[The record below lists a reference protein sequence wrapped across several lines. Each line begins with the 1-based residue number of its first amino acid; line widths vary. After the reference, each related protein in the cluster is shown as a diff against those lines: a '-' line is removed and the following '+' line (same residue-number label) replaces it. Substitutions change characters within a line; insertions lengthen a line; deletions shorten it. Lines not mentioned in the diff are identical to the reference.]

1 MKKDFL
7 TPVFAL
13 FSICLVAAIL
23 LAGTNEITKNKIIEA
38 QAKAKQESL
47 TLAFSDAT
55 SFSDEQEFTLDGL
68 SVAYSTAFSDK
79 DETIGYVFITEQK
92 GYGGPVEVLTGISA
106 DGKIKKVIILS
117 MTDETPGLGQ
127 NASKPEFLSQFS
139 EKSDELL
146 LSKQAANEN
155 EIQGVTSATFTSRAV
170 VDCVNA
176 SLKAYKTLFGGEA

>member
-7 TPVFAL
+7 TPVIAL

-23 LAGTNEITKNKIIEA
+23 LAGTNEITKNKIAEA

-47 TLAFSDAT
+47 ALAFSEAT
-55 SFSDEQEFTLDGL
+55 SFSAEQQLDENGFTVL
-68 SVAYSTAFSDK
+68 YSAALK
-79 DETIGYVFITEQK
+79 DDSAIGYVFITSQK
-92 GYGGPVEVLTGISA
+92 GYGGPVEVMTGIST

-117 MTDETPGLGQ
+117 MSDETPGLGQ
-127 NASKPEFLSQFS
+127 NASKPDFLSQFD
-139 EKSDELL
+139 EKSGELL

-176 SLKAYKTLFGGEA
+176 SLNAYKTLFGGEA

>member
-7 TPVFAL
+7 TPVIAL
-13 FSICLVAAIL
+13 FTICLVAAVL
-23 LAGTNEITKNKIIEA
+23 LAGTNEITKTKIIES
-38 QAKAKQESL
+38 QEKAKQESL
-47 TLAFSDAT
+47 SLAFSDAK
-55 SFSDEQEFTLDGL
+55 SFSSEQEYVVDGL

-92 GYGGPVEVLTGISA
+92 GYGGPVEVLTGISP

-127 NASKPEFLSQFS
+127 NASKPDFLSQFD
-139 EKSDELL
+139 EKSDSLV
-146 LSKQAANEN
+146 LSKQPVAEN
-155 EIQGVTSATFTSRAV
+155 EIQGVTSATFTSSAV
-170 VDCVNA
+170 LDCVNA